1 MKIYQMKTPVGIELY
16 GQILDAALRV
26 QLPDAAS
33 ATGPASTTGP
43 AGWLDRMLDQL
54 AEEPARHRIRVLI
67 LTGIENLSRRLTT
80 AEWMEFR
87 RAISRLEDQG
97 RPTIAVIDGHAAG
110 PACELALACHW
121 RIGTRRA
128 SFQESAAQESA
139 AAGSRASIGI
149 QPADGRS
156 GQRWASRLTGII
168 GQTLTLELILTGR
181 SLSSEEALSAGILQ
195 RQVESRDAA
204 LQLASRLADRLA
216 AGAPLSIEWANEAV
230 RRGARLSLE
239 AGLAIE
245 TDLFTRSVATP
256 DAREGVRA
264 FLEKRPPR
272 FTGDPS
278 PDRRPD

>member
-1 MKIYQMKTPVGIELY
+1 MKIYQLKIYKMKMPEGIERY
-16 GQILDAALRV
+16 GQILDAALRI

-33 ATGPASTTGP
+33 QTGLDEAADLPC
-43 AGWLDRMLDQL
+43 WLDQVLDQL

-80 AEWMEFR
+80 AEWTEFR

-128 SFQESAAQESA
+128 SFQESAAPE
-139 AAGSRASIGI
+139 SRASIGI
-149 QPADGRS
+149 HPSAGHS
-156 GQRWASRLTGII
+156 GLRWASRLTGII
-168 GQTLTLELILTGR
+168 GPTLTLELILTGR
-181 SLSSEEALSAGILQ
+181 TLSSEEASSVGILQ
-195 RQVESRDAA
+195 RQVESRDTA
-204 LQLASRLADRLA
+204 LQLASQLAARLA

-230 RRGARLSLE
+230 RRGAQLPLE
-239 AGLAIE
+239 AGLAVE
-245 TDLFTRSVATP
+245 TGLFTRSVATP

-272 FTGDPS
+272 FTGDQLSEP
-278 PDRRPD
+278 RPG

>member
-43 AGWLDRMLDQL
+43 ASWLDRMLDQL

-128 SFQESAAQESA
+128 SFQESAA
-139 AAGSRASIGI
+139 AGSHASIGI

-181 SLSSEEALSAGILQ
+181 SLSSEEALSVGILQ

-245 TDLFTRSVATP
+245 TGLFTRSVATP

>member
-1 MKIYQMKTPVGIELY
+1 MKIYQMKMPEGIELY
-16 GQILDAALRV
+16 GQIQDAALRV

-80 AEWMEFR
+80 AEWTEFR

-128 SFQESAAQESA
+128 SFQESAA
-139 AAGSRASIGI
+139 AGSRASIGI

-156 GQRWASRLTGII
+156 GQRWASRLTGIV
-168 GQTLTLELILTGR
+168 GQTLALELILTGR
-181 SLSSEEALSAGILQ
+181 SLSSEEASSAGILQ
-195 RQVESRDAA
+195 RQVESRAAA
-204 LQLASRLADRLA
+204 LELASRLAARLA

-230 RRGARLSLE
+230 RRGAQLPLE

-245 TDLFTRSVATP
+245 TGLFTRSVATP

-272 FTGDPS
+272 FTGDRSSAP
-278 PDRRPD
+278 RPD